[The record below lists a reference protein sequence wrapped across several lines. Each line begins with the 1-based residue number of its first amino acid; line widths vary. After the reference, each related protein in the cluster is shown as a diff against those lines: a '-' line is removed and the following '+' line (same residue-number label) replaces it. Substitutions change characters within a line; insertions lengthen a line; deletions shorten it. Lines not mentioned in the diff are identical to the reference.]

1 MEVITIALKLITPP
15 SVEPVSLAE
24 AILHLRADSSTLAD
38 AISVAQSIVP
48 GSHAIA
54 AAYSLEGTAQDVL
67 AYDALVILDA
77 GSCGAGGSVAVKL
90 QHRDDAADAW
100 EDVPGG
106 AFAIITEANDGAT
119 QELAYT
125 GGKRY
130 IRAVAAVAGA
140 ACEFGVSV
148 LKYAASVADSGLI
161 EGLITAAREYA
172 EGFQNRQY
180 ITATWGLWLD
190 GWPRGDRIT
199 VPLPPLQSVASVKY
213 YGTDDTEYTLAATE
227 YTVDD
232 KSEPGKLFLRYGKTW
247 PSITLR
253 PHNGVCVEFVAGYG
267 ATGASVPE
275 KVKQAM
281 KLLIGHWYRNRE
293 AVITGVTSKEIE
305 FAVKSLL
312 WLDRVVPL

>member
-1 MEVITIALKLITPP
+1 MAAKLITPP

-77 GSCGAGGSVAVKL
+77 GACGAGGSVAVKL

-100 EDVPGG
+100 EDVTGG
-106 AFAIITEANDGAT
+106 AFTTVTEANDNAT
-119 QELAYT
+119 QELAYA

-130 IRAVAAVAGA
+130 VRAVATVAGA

-148 LKYAASVADSGLI
+148 LKYAASVADSGAI
-161 EGLITAAREYA
+161 SDIIKTAREYC
-172 EGFQNRQY
+172 EKFQNRAYVTQ
-180 ITATWGLWLD
+180 TWQLWLD
-190 GWPRGDRIT
+190 AFPGKDYIEIPK
-199 VPLPPLQSVASVKY
+199 PPLQSVSSVKY
-213 YGTDDTEYTLAATE
+213 YDTDDAEYTLAATE

-232 KSEPGKLFLRYGKTW
+232 KSEPGKLFLRYNKTW
-247 PSITLR
+247 PTTTLR
-253 PHNGVCVEFVAGYG
+253 PYNGACVEFVAGYG
-267 ATGASVPE
+267 DTGASVPDTAR
-275 KVKQAM
+275 QAM
-281 KLLIGHWYRNRE
+281 LLLIGHWYENRE
-293 AVITGVTSKEIE
+293 AAIAGTISREIE
-305 FAVKSLL
+305 FAVRSLL
-312 WLDRVVPL
+312 WLDRVVPI